1 MRNRLFLLLLVVLA
15 VAALVS
21 CNQEAGSNTFT
32 VTFVANDEGATGQMA
47 PQQVERYVNARLAA
61 NQFAKEGWLFR
72 SWNTKADGSGNSYS
86 DTATIR
92 LAKDIT
98 LYAQWTYNQ
107 VSVTFDPNGG
117 TGEMPVQKINKK
129 ESTPLNANTFT
140 RENDFVFTGWNTKA
154 DGTGESYAD
163 KTKVT
168 LTSDLTLY
176 AQWYHDQV
184 EVTFM
189 PNGGTGDSYK
199 QLVYTN
205 MTQQLDGYRFTP
217 PAGNS
222 FMYWTPNAD
231 GSGER
236 IYDRGDVNITEDLTL
251 YAQWI
256 NAEVITSSSLFLGGG
271 KTYTLIENVTL
282 SGRAIIFSGSATF
295 ILPEGLTLTAPQG
308 LSVLGAAGG
317 SLIISGTGSLNAT
330 AEGGNAA
337 IGGESGSAGGD
348 ITINGGIIT
357 AIGGPDGGAG
367 MGGGQG
373 KESEGNVVFNPS
385 VTVQVSD
392 DGTNWTPYDGTRKRY
407 MKVTN

>member
-1 MRNRLFLLLLVVLA
+1 MRKAFAILLVVLLSLA
-15 VAALVS
+15 VFVS
-21 CNQEAGSNTFT
+21 CDQDKEDSTFT
-32 VTFVANDEGATGQMA
+32 VKFEGNAEGVTGQMA